1 MKVGRPLS
9 RRLSWAPESREV
21 LETGLRDWSHSL
33 FKRYNA
39 TLVNSHFIP
48 VQISSTLIS
57 LMEAVLL
64 HCDGKG
70 SPWWILQVDSGK
82 VVHFQT
88 WSAASHLSCI
98 ILVPFL
104 FMIHYDQG
112 PERRNWETTSP
123 ASVIDAEEKCWILL
137 NTLILSSQGRVLIFC
152 WNHLKMWRHVTTSP
166 CLKHLRR
173 LSVMQF

>member
-1 MKVGRPLS
+1 MKVARPLS
-9 RRLSWAPESREV
+9 RRLSWALESREV

-112 PERRNWETTSP
+112 PERRNWEIEP
-123 ASVIDAEEKCWILL
+123 HLL
-137 NTLILSSQGRVLIFC
+137 HLSLMQKRNVESFWTLWFY
-152 WNHLKMWRHVTTSP
+152 
-166 CLKHLRR
+166 HLRAECWYSAEIILR
-173 LSVMQF
+173 CGGM